1 MSAERMQFKTELK
14 QLLSIIIHSL
24 YSNKEIFLRELISN
38 ASDAIDKVRFESL
51 TKHDLLEGNS
61 DWKIKLIADEAA
73 GTLTIRDNG
82 IGMNRE
88 SIVEHLG
95 TIAKSGT
102 RNFLE
107 ELSKAD
113 AKTRP
118 ELIGQFG
125 VGFYSSFMVADT
137 VTVISREAGKPS
149 DGVKW
154 SSDAQGEFTVENVEK
169 ETRGTDV
176 ILHFREE
183 DKEFLK
189 PWKVR
194 ELIKTYSD
202 FVEHPITMDVEQ
214 TDENKNK
221 TITEETLNARKAIW
235 LRPKNEITADE
246 YAEFYKHISHD
257 TEAPAKTVHYS
268 AEGSIE
274 FRALVYVPKHKP
286 FNMMWGGEDRG
297 LQLYIRRVFIMDKCE
312 TLLPRYLRFIKGV
325 VDSPDLPLNVSREL
339 IQKSPLLE
347 KIKTNLVSKILS
359 TFEEMKSKDYD
370 TYADF
375 FGELGEVLKEGISQ
389 DFMNRERLAGVCLF
403 KSMNTPSDKWTTLD
417 DYIAGLKE
425 GQTEIFYLVGE
436 TREQLLNSPYLE
448 APRGAGQDVI
458 LLSDPVDEFM
468 VDGLREFK
476 GKKLR
481 ALDKGAL
488 SDAKVP
494 EEKQT
499 TFKALL
505 DFAKSRVA
513 DVKDVRLSPRL
524 KESAACLVADEGE
537 MSAHMERLMSRI
549 GQGGMHSTAKRV
561 LELNP
566 EHPAVEAVRALYA
579 SKPDDPRVG
588 EYLALLYDQAVI
600 GEGSKVKDP
609 VAFAKRINALL
620 AKEATS

>member
-51 TKHDLLEGNS
+51 TKHELLENNS
-61 DWKIKLIADEAA
+61 DWKIKLIVDEAA

-82 IGMNRE
+82 IGMNRA

-102 RNFLE
+102 RNFIEQLAQ
-107 ELSKAD
+107 AD

-137 VTVISREAGKPS
+137 VTVISREAGKPG

-154 SSDAQGEFTVENVEK
+154 SSDAQGEFTVEDVEK
-169 ETRGTDV
+169 ESRGTDV

-189 PWKVR
+189 TWKIR

-202 FVEHPITMDVEQ
+202 FVEHPITMDIEEIDEQ
-214 TDENKNK
+214 KNK
-221 TITEETLNARKAIW
+221 TIKEETLNARKAIW

-246 YAEFYKHISHD
+246 YNEFYKHISHD
-257 TEAPAKTVHYS
+257 TEEPAKTIHYS
-268 AEGSIE
+268 AEGNIE

-347 KIKTNLVSKILS
+347 KIKSNLVTKILS

-375 FGELGEVLKEGISQ
+375 FGELGEVLKEGVSQ
-389 DFMNRERLAGVCLF
+389 DFTHRERLAGVCLF
-403 KSMNTPSDKWTTLD
+403 KSMNTASDKWTTLD
-417 DYIAGLKE
+417 DYIAGMKE
-425 GQTEIFYLVGE
+425 GQTEILFLVGE
-436 TREQLLNSPYLE
+436 TREQLMNSPYLE
-448 APRGAGQDVI
+448 SPRAGGQDVI

-468 VDGLREFK
+468 VDGLREYK

-499 TFKALL
+499 TFKPLI
-505 DFAKSRVA
+505 DFAKSRVT
-513 DVKDVRLSPRL
+513 DVKDVRLSARL

-549 GQGGMHSTAKRV
+549 GQGAMNPGMKRV

-620 AKEATS
+620 AKEAAG

>member
-137 VTVISREAGKPS
+137 VTVVSREAGKPT
-149 DGVKW
+149 DGVMW
-154 SSDAQGEFTVENVEK
+154 TSDAQGEFTVENVEK

-189 PWKVR
+189 PWKLR

-246 YAEFYKHISHD
+246 YADFYKHISHD
-257 TEAPAKTVHYS
+257 TEAPSKTVHYS
-268 AEGSIE
+268 AEGNIE

-312 TLLPRYLRFIKGV
+312 TLLPRYMRFIKGV

-389 DFMNRERLAGVCLF
+389 DFLNRERLAGVCLF
-403 KSMNTPSDKWTTLD
+403 KSMNSASDKWTTLD

-425 GQTEIFYLVGE
+425 GQTEILYLVGE

-448 APRGAGQDVI
+448 APRAAGQDVI

-468 VDGLREFK
+468 VDSLREFK

-488 SDAKVP
+488 SDAKVS
-494 EEKQT
+494 EEKQA
-499 TFKALL
+499 TFKTLL
-505 DFAKSRVA
+505 DFAKSRVT

-549 GQGGMHSTAKRV
+549 GQGGMGSTAKRV